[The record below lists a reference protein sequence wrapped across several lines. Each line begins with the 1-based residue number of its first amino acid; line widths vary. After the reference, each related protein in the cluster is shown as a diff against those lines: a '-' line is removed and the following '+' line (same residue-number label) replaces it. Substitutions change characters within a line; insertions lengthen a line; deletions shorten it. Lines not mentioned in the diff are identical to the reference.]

1 MEKLEFIKSKIVSGE
16 SLERILSYWRF
27 AGKKIVFTNG
37 CFDIIHVGHT
47 RYLKSARKLGDVL
60 VVAVNS
66 DVSVRGLKGPGRPVN
81 PETDRMEVLSE
92 FPFVDFVVKFNEAT
106 PFNVIKAVLPDALV
120 KGGDWPVKNIVG
132 GDFVIKNGGKVI
144 NIPFIKGRST
154 TKIIQKAGK
163 KWTKKER
170 KI

>member
-1 MEKLEFIKSKIVSGE
+1 MKISKKIKKLSG
-16 SLERILSYWRF
+16 LVCAVNILKKK
-27 AGKKIVFTNG
+27 GKKIVFTNG

>member
-1 MEKLEFIKSKIVSGE
+1 MKISKKIKKLSG
-16 SLERILSYWRF
+16 LVCAVNILKKK
-27 AGKKIVFTNG
+27 GKKIVFTNG

-92 FPFVDFVVKFNEAT
+92 FPCVDFVVKFNEAT